1 MTYDPHDPYTLIFLG
16 NIYYSLATQI
26 RSKGIDSNKLNKAI
40 EYYFYALEYDK
51 YNTYAAIGICNCLC
65 EYNYVDKPLEIYK
78 TITEIY
84 DGN

>member
-40 EYYFYALEYDK
+40 VVTNNYFTKGDVILVHF
-51 YNTYAAIGICNCLC
+51 NLNFVFFCNSSQSHAGC
-65 EYNYVDKPLEIYK
+65 V
-78 TITEIY
+78 
-84 DGN
+84 